1 MSTSG
6 EAQLAAQQLSQ
17 FFQNLRH
24 IEALCDRVRE
34 LDNIEAEIARK
45 RREHDD
51 LFAGMK
57 KLAMQEARRDLEAEE
72 AEHAAKLA
80 KGTEAY
86 KIAGEITI
94 QQAELKAKQIIDD
107 ARKKAEELVAAYKVG
122 FTKKVL
128 EA

>member
-34 LDNIEAEIARK
+34 LDNIENEIARK
-45 RREHDD
+45 KREHDD

-57 KLAMQEARRDLEAEE
+57 QLAMQEARRDLEAEE
-72 AEHAAKLA
+72 AAHSAKLA
-80 KGTEAY
+80 QGTEAY
-86 KIAGEITI
+86 KVACEITI
-94 QQAELKAKQIIDD
+94 QQAESEAAAIIDA
-107 ARKKAEELVAAYKVG
+107 ARKQAAEMIEAYKIG